1 MKAADRDIQTNRI
14 TSSSERQVDSG
25 ALRALPSPPCPFC
38 SPTHTSCKL
47 GTAALGPGGWPES
60 CRGPG
65 EAAYNL
71 GATGQLGGQEKRGDL
86 PKVTQGS
93 TYFLTAKSLCAL
105 AWVGGLWDP
114 PLTSQTSVSWQGCE
128 DILSRQLDSPKK
140 KKRGTGLD
148 PGSSVAGVRAS
159 SPASAPATVSP
170 FPQPARFLSAATLTA
185 FLTDSPRVGL
195 ALGQAA
201 HKCFAGVASKETR
214 NSYFKSRLH

>member
-1 MKAADRDIQTNRI
+1 MC
-14 TSSSERQVDSG
+14 S
-25 ALRALPSPPCPFC
+25 ALPALPLLLPHPRQLQIR
-38 SPTHTSCKL
+38 HSCF
-47 GTAALGPGGWPES
+47 GPWGPKVLQGAR
-60 CRGPG
+60 RGCLQSGSHRPAGRTG
-65 EAAYNL
+65 EA
-71 GATGQLGGQEKRGDL
+71 RGL
-86 PKVTQGS
+86 AQGHPGLHLL
-93 TYFLTAKSLCAL
+93 LTAKSLCAL